1 MSNSSVDEWWRA
13 ALSRDANQQLAL
25 WTRLIPGL
33 LQKEGSEEALVDLV
47 FGIADRLAVS
57 PRLQASST
65 PVITTALGNPKFRR
79 AFAAALL
86 RSDTSKLAPRASL
99 IFLQWSGL
107 LIASLDLES
116 GAKAIAKVVEFQA
129 SLLAKLA
136 RGSRGEAASAI
147 VGRALRRAPA
157 LLPAYLEVLRS
168 GGSAH
173 LAAAIMLAVAG
184 KEEQGTAGA
193 ATLGLFCSERGLGAR
208 EAPTPEAM
216 AAWRLASRAWGP
228 KELAGTLAPAFER
241 ALRRAP
247 DATLGTLAALAPGF
261 APGSARASAAFGAL
275 LPQLVSAARAG
286 KESTRAAALRALAA
300 LGPRL
305 PADDAARGAAARA
318 ALALF
323 SGAAEGK
330 IKGVPERASLA
341 QAAALL
347 APSLADR
354 AVVATNETDGDEDL
368 EAAGVMA
375 EAVAAYAGEASED
388 GRLGLLEAVRAWA
401 PAAGAA
407 AFGPALL
414 ARFEAGLGER
424 DAPRRAHLVAL
435 VTALRCARSV
445 PPAAGLAPALLRV
458 AADGAAK
465 AVLRQDGVL
474 AALALAR
481 LASVDAGARAALQKS
496 GLLEAGSPLLQPA
509 TAAKLPPAAA
519 AAAAELAGLLL
530 ERQELLLGRAA
541 SQDVVPLLCDTLVL
555 LLLHHDAATRKAASD
570 AAGLAKDLSPALSGQ
585 LAASLQR
592 YANAPGSVT
601 VASSPPAPNAD
612 PESSGPGPHALG
624 ARYVHALFALLPS
637 APTPDDVARCA
648 LLSHSAPLAAAR
660 RGGGAAVWAA
670 VARAL
675 GGRPALQRLLERPG
689 AAQAAL
695 DRVLAPLFEVAGEAH
710 PVQPRAALGALR
722 SLIAL
727 APSLLLPTLLRALGP
742 ALDATDHD
750 ALSASQL
757 RTYFTQPGRL
767 SSETRDGS
775 IMPTEVLQRVLASSR
790 TGGAEPSP
798 QPATWYLDPAAGSP
812 EVASAATPAPA
823 PASLATANGS
833 RVGSRPSAAPTAK
846 TAGAKPR
853 PGSGAGAGKDAAV
866 EAKRKQLAV
875 EEEVR
880 ASVRAIARR
889 LSRALAALG
898 AAAAASHTATAA
910 LLTELSRPVLRL
922 LTSPLVGDGA
932 AMDAL
937 SSMAHALPAGLGR
950 MGGDVAACRRLVA
963 YAELSAIPDYQPLL
977 SQPCFGAAL
986 AALQRATGGEPASE
1000 DAEARPGDTPLP
1012 GPSARFCFPILR
1024 AVLSA
1029 GEATPLHGIA
1039 LDVLGLHVGASTGLS
1054 PADTLALLYRTLEV
1068 LPVMRERVQ
1077 PLLCTLCASLSP
1089 DDGDAMSAALAGLRS
1104 ARAATRGA
1112 ALRALRDVPA
1122 IADGGARDEPT
1133 LCALWV
1139 ARSDGE
1145 ERNAAAA
1152 LALWD
1157 LLGASL
1163 PAGFVRAIVRD
1174 YLPSREGEVRAAAAA
1189 ALAAGLLECPAAAPE
1204 AMQACLGLYGRDGA
1218 APEAARLG
1226 AVSGLEA
1233 IAPQLTVAELPQALD
1248 FLLSR
1253 GLLEPVPA
1261 VQGAV
1266 VLAGV
1271 ALVNAHGKH
1280 AAATMLPL
1288 FEETLARKSPGLSEE
1303 QSDYMRQGVVVLL
1316 GTLARHL
1323 PAENPKIRDIVGT
1336 LLQVLNT
1343 PSEAV
1348 QRRVSDC
1355 LPPLMQVL
1363 QQDRTYVEGVT
1374 KQLLGSC
1381 LKARSYGERRG
1392 AAFGL
1397 AGVVKGLGIGCLKNF
1412 GVLDT
1417 LKAAVQDKG
1426 GADGKE
1432 GALLAYECLSE
1443 KLGRLFEPYVVST
1456 LPSLLSCF
1464 GDSSAAV
1471 REAASAAARTIMGQL
1486 SAQGV
1491 RLVMPALLKGVED
1504 KAWRTKEG
1512 SIQLLGAMA
1521 FCNPRQLGTAL
1532 PAVVPHLGQA
1542 LSDPHPRVAAAAQ
1555 RSLDEVAS
1563 VIRNPEV
1570 KRLVPTL
1577 LAALGD
1583 PNKHTRKMLDMLLST
1598 VFVNTVDA
1606 ASLALIMPVVQRG
1619 LKDRS
1624 GDIKKRAARIVGNLS
1639 ALANDP
1645 RDMAPY
1651 VARLLPELQAAL
1663 VDPLPEVRATSA
1675 RAVGTLVRGMGPAAF
1690 SDLVPWLLA
1699 RLGSEASGVERSGAA
1714 QGLAEVLAVQGDAAV
1729 EALLPRI
1736 LEGARARSAAAR
1748 EGHITLFKY
1757 LPGCM
1762 PAAFRVH
1769 LARVLPVVLL
1779 GLADEAEGVRD
1790 AALSAARVAVDLY
1803 ATSALELLL
1812 PAVEAGIMNA
1822 NWRIRQSSIE
1832 LLGDLL
1838 FKVAGTSG
1846 RIQQDLQNEED
1857 EGISVEAH
1865 GRAIAEAL
1873 GNERRCQVL
1882 SLLYM
1887 ARSDEAFGVR
1897 GAALH
1902 VWKTV
1907 VTNTP
1912 KTLGEIL
1919 PALMAQV
1926 IRSLADPAED
1936 SRAAAGRCLGEL
1948 VRKMG
1953 ERVLSQIVPILREGM
1968 NDPSPQTRQVR
1979 VTVGVADWTAG
1990 GVCSGL
1996 RDVLENAARDQLAQ
2010 HLPSL
2015 LPAIQAALC
2024 DPDPEVRLAAG
2035 GVFNVLFKSGGAAS
2049 LDSVVPALLA
2059 SLDAP
2064 EAERQAQALEGLRVI
2079 LGVRP
2084 SLLGSML
2091 PRLTRPPPVATKLRA
2106 LGTLCE
2112 VAGAAL
2118 HAHLGSL
2125 LPALLALTSEHPD
2138 VSPATAAAH
2147 DAQRAVVLAVQ
2158 EDGLYLLIAELLKG
2172 LDDDARRV
2180 GAAVGIGQLCRGSRL
2195 DFQEHI
2201 PALIASLVPA
2211 LAEESEEE
2219 VVACWEALAAVTGSI
2234 PKEMQPN
2241 YVRCLKDAV
2250 LATRDKE
2257 RRKRT
2262 GGPLLVKGF
2271 CLPKALGPVL
2281 PIYLQGMLQGSAELR
2296 EVAAEGLGQL
2306 VEITGEE
2313 ALRPYVVQSTGPL
2326 IRIIGDRFPWQ
2337 VKAAILRTLGI
2348 LIAKAGAGLKP
2359 FVPQLQTTFV
2369 KCLLDPEPRVR
2380 SLAAADLGALTR
2392 LSPRLD
2398 ALLADLA
2405 ASARAAAP
2413 GAAEAYLVAL
2423 AGALAASGD
2432 RASPDALS
2440 RVGGAVQDALARAGE
2455 DEEARAAAARAL
2467 GALCPHVPPGEAR
2480 ALLAAAGCLG
2490 AAGAGAAAS
2499 GRQGD
2504 RLGAALTAAALTQ
2517 HASRLLTEDT
2527 QLAAELCAAIASR
2540 FGRDPYPLI
2549 KQAAGAAAGRLAAAQ
2564 LQAAGSA
2571 PSLPKLVPLFVS
2583 LLGSDQDSDVQRT
2596 MLGVLRRLASSTPAA
2611 PAALA
2616 PYFPDLVPSLLAVV
2630 QETSGTTKLSAE
2642 RTLARVLGLAS
2653 GDELLTQAF
2662 LEDGAGTAAR
2672 RQLTEAYVRRLTRLP
2687 PGDEDDDV
2695 EF

>member
-1 MSNSSVDEWWRA
+1 MSNSSVDECWRA

-300 LGPRL
+300 LGTRL

-330 IKGVPERASLA
+330 IKGVPERACLA

-347 APSLADR
+347 APSFADLA
-354 AVVATNETDGDEDL
+354 VLATNETDGDEDS

-388 GRLGLLEAVRAWA
+388 GRLGLLEA
-401 PAAGAA
+401 
-407 AFGPALL
+407 
-414 ARFEAGLGER
+414 
-424 DAPRRAHLVAL
+424 
-435 VTALRCARSV
+435 
-445 PPAAGLAPALLRV
+445 
-458 AADGAAK
+458 
-465 AVLRQDGVL
+465 DGVL

-612 PESSGPGPHALG
+612 PESSGPGPQALG

-660 RGGGAAVWAA
+660 RGGGAAVWAG

-695 DRVLAPLFEVAGEAH
+695 DRVLAPLFEAAGEAH

-727 APSLLLPTLLRALGP
+727 APSLLLPTLLHALGP

-812 EVASAATPAPA
+812 DVASAATPAPS
-823 PASLATANGS
+823 PASSATANGS

-853 PGSGAGAGKDAAV
+853 PGYGAGAGKDAAV

-875 EEEVR
+875 EE
-880 ASVRAIARR
+880 
-889 LSRALAALG
+889 
-898 AAAAASHTATAA
+898 
-910 LLTELSRPVLRL
+910 ELSRPVLRL

-963 YAELSAIPDYQPLL
+963 YAELSATPDYQPLL

-1054 PADTLALLYRTLEV
+1054 PSDTLALLYRTLEV

-1363 QQDRTYVEGVT
+1363 QQDRTYVESVT

-1381 LKARSYGERRG
+1381 LKARGYGERRG

-1456 LPSLLSCF
+1456 LPNLLSCF

-1491 RLVMPALLKGVED
+1491 RLVMPALLQGVED

-1542 LSDPHPRVAAAAQ
+1542 LSDPHPRVASAAQ

-1690 SDLVPWLLA
+1690 SDLVPWLLT

-1736 LEGARARSAAAR
+1736 LEGARARSAAVR
-1748 EGHITLFKY
+1748 EGHVTLFKY

-1936 SRAAAGRCLGEL
+1936 PRAAAGRCLGEL

-1968 NDPSPQTRQVR
+1968 NDPSPQTRQ
-1979 VTVGVADWTAG
+1979 

-2125 LPALLALTSEHPD
+2125 LPALLALTSGHPD

-2211 LAEESEEE
+2211 LAEESDEE

-2369 KCLLDPEPRVR
+2369 KCLLDPEPR
-2380 SLAAADLGALTR
+2380 
-2392 LSPRLD
+2392 
-2398 ALLADLA
+2398 
-2405 ASARAAAP
+2405 
-2413 GAAEAYLVAL
+2413 AYLVAL

-2517 HASRLLTEDT
+2517 HASRLLTEDAP
-2527 QLAAELCAAIASR
+2527 LAAELCAAIASR

>member
-1 MSNSSVDEWWRA
+1 MSNSSVDECWRA

-300 LGPRL
+300 LGTRL

-330 IKGVPERASLA
+330 IKGVPERACLA

-347 APSLADR
+347 APSFADLA
-354 AVVATNETDGDEDL
+354 VLATNETDGDEDS

-388 GRLGLLEAVRAWA
+388 GRLGLLEA
-401 PAAGAA
+401 
-407 AFGPALL
+407 
-414 ARFEAGLGER
+414 
-424 DAPRRAHLVAL
+424 
-435 VTALRCARSV
+435 
-445 PPAAGLAPALLRV
+445 
-458 AADGAAK
+458 
-465 AVLRQDGVL
+465 
-474 AALALAR
+474 
-481 LASVDAGARAALQKS
+481 
-496 GLLEAGSPLLQPA
+496 
-509 TAAKLPPAAA
+509 
-519 AAAAELAGLLL
+519 
-530 ERQELLLGRAA
+530 ELLLGRAA

-612 PESSGPGPHALG
+612 PESSGPGPQALG

-660 RGGGAAVWAA
+660 RGGGAAVWAG

-695 DRVLAPLFEVAGEAH
+695 DRVLAPLFEAAGEAH

-727 APSLLLPTLLRALGP
+727 APSLLLPTLLHALGP

-812 EVASAATPAPA
+812 DVASAATPAPS
-823 PASLATANGS
+823 PASSATANGS

-853 PGSGAGAGKDAAV
+853 PGYGAGAGKDAAV

-875 EEEVR
+875 EE
-880 ASVRAIARR
+880 
-889 LSRALAALG
+889 
-898 AAAAASHTATAA
+898 
-910 LLTELSRPVLRL
+910 ELSRPVLRL

-963 YAELSAIPDYQPLL
+963 YAELSATPDYQPLL

-1054 PADTLALLYRTLEV
+1054 PSDTLALLYRTLEV

-1363 QQDRTYVEGVT
+1363 QQDRTYVESVT

-1381 LKARSYGERRG
+1381 LKARGYGERRG

-1456 LPSLLSCF
+1456 LPNLLSCF

-1491 RLVMPALLKGVED
+1491 RLVMPALLQGVED

-1542 LSDPHPRVAAAAQ
+1542 LSDPHPRVASAAQ

-1690 SDLVPWLLA
+1690 SDLVPWLLT

-1736 LEGARARSAAAR
+1736 LEGARARSAAVR
-1748 EGHITLFKY
+1748 EGHVTLFKY

-1936 SRAAAGRCLGEL
+1936 PRAAAGRCLGEL

-1953 ERVLSQIVPILREGM
+1953 ERIVPILREGM
-1968 NDPSPQTRQVR
+1968 NDPSPQTRQ
-1979 VTVGVADWTAG
+1979 

-2125 LPALLALTSEHPD
+2125 LPALLALTSGHPD

-2211 LAEESEEE
+2211 LAEESDEE

-2369 KCLLDPEPRVR
+2369 KCLLDPEPR
-2380 SLAAADLGALTR
+2380 
-2392 LSPRLD
+2392 
-2398 ALLADLA
+2398 
-2405 ASARAAAP
+2405 
-2413 GAAEAYLVAL
+2413 
-2423 AGALAASGD
+2423 
-2432 RASPDALS
+2432 
-2440 RVGGAVQDALARAGE
+2440 
-2455 DEEARAAAARAL
+2455 
-2467 GALCPHVPPGEAR
+2467 
-2480 ALLAAAGCLG
+2480 
-2490 AAGAGAAAS
+2490 
-2499 GRQGD
+2499 
-2504 RLGAALTAAALTQ
+2504 
-2517 HASRLLTEDT
+2517 
-2527 QLAAELCAAIASR
+2527 
-2540 FGRDPYPLI
+2540 
-2549 KQAAGAAAGRLAAAQ
+2549 AAGAAAGRLAAAQ
-2564 LQAAGSA
+2564 LRAAGSA